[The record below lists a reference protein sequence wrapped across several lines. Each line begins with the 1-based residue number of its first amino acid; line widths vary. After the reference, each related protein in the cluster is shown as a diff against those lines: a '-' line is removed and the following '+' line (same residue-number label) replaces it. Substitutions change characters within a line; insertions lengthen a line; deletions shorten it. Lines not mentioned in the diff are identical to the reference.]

1 MALNEQAKFLYEGVN
16 TALEDA
22 TGWFSQYIKPTPK
35 NVNQMRQATGVGV
48 IQYPRGSGIEVNGSP
63 PPPPAR
69 PAVGLSLDRAN
80 TAIKFNNA
88 TRRLTIPRNQQ
99 YTGIAPEAIG
109 VPPAGAVILTAL
121 QDERT
126 RFGTNNNNSGWGE
139 AVASYRS
146 IDATDFTTRR
156 TDPSAPN
163 ADLPNLTQ

>member
-22 TGWFSQYIKPTPK
+22 TGWFSQFIKKTPK

-48 IQYPRGSGIEVNGSP
+48 IQYPKGSGIEVNGLP
-63 PPPPAR
+63 QPPPAK
-69 PAVGLSLDRAN
+69 PAVGLSLDKAN

-88 TRRLTIPRNQQ
+88 TRRLAIPRNEN
-99 YTGIAPEAIG
+99 YTGISPDAVG

-126 RFGTNNNNSGWGE
+126 RFGTHNNNSGWGE
-139 AVASYRS
+139 AVASYKN
-146 IDATDFTTRR
+146 IDANEFTIRR
-156 TDPSAPN
+156 TDSSASPP
-163 ADLPNLTQ
+163 DLPK